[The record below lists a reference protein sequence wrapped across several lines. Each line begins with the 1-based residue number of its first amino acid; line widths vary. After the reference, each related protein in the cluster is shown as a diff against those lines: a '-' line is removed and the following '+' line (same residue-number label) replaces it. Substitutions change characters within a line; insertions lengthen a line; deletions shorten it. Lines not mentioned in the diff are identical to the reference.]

1 MKKTL
6 KIIATVVAF
15 VFVFLVIAL
24 VSLPLWIGPAV
35 TGAANRIVPEKAG
48 TDFKLDS
55 FNFNP
60 YSGKAEIRGLFLA
73 NPKGYDEPVALKVKK
88 VFVDLDVTT
97 VLSDTVTINEL
108 LIEDVFVSYVFED
121 GVDNFTRI
129 GDNFSAGGDGEKSS
143 TEDFRNDEAAEP
155 QVSGAE
161 KTGEEMKVIIKK
173 LSLGDVKFKYRGL
186 TFPVPSVVLTGIG
199 EKTGGTTLCEL
210 AEIIINS
217 LINTLGSIGENI
229 GSLTSALGDDVL
241 TVDEKTG
248 NALKKFGNKM
258 ESVLNGKNLEKL
270 DDGAKKTVELL
281 KGLFKN

>member
-6 KIIATVVAF
+6 KIIATVVAI

-60 YSGKAEIRGLFLA
+60 YSGKAEFRGLFLA
-73 NPKGYDEPVALKVKK
+73 NPKGYDEPVALKVKN
-88 VFVDLDVTT
+88 VFVDLDVKT
-97 VLSDTVTINEL
+97 VLSETVTINEL
-108 LIEDVFVSYVFED
+108 SIEDVFVSYVFED
-121 GVDNFTRI
+121 GVDNFKRI
-129 GDNFSAGGDGEKSS
+129 GDNFSAGGDGVKAA
-143 TEDFRNDEAAEP
+143 TEDSRNDDAAEP

-161 KTGEEMKVIIKK
+161 KTGEEKKVIIKK
-173 LSLGDVKFKYRGL
+173 LSLSDVKFKYRGL
-186 TFPVPSVVLTGIG
+186 TFPVPSVVLTCIG
-199 EKTGGTTLCEL
+199 EKTKGATLCEL
-210 AEIIINS
+210 SEIIINS

-229 GSLTSALGDDVL
+229 GGFASALGDGVL

-248 NALKKFGNKM
+248 DALKKFGSKM
-258 ESVLNGKNLEKL
+258 ESVLNDKNLEKL
-270 DDGAKKTVELL
+270 DDNTKKTVELL
-281 KGLFKN
+281 KGLFK